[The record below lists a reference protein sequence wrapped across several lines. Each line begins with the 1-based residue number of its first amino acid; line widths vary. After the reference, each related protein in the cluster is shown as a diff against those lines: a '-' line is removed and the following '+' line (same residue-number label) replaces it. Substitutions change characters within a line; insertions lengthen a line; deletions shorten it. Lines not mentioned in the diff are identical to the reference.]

1 MLLRS
6 MAGSMSGSSPHS
18 SPHQAE
24 HDVEIL
30 IATFLRRI
38 HSASCTT
45 NWGIARLPMPLPQ
58 PLPLPLPACLTGY
71 WHCPGLFG
79 ALLLLLLALMLFG
92 RHLIY
97 GKCSRWQAAKH
108 FQLNDCILAPCGKL
122 SSVHTH
128 THHQDIDLYIF
139 ISNTSYVNARADS
152 APADLENSLGK
163 HLLACPAFCF
173 CCTLHKFN

>member
-45 NWGIARLPMPLPQ
+45 NWGIARLPMPLPL
-58 PLPLPLPACLTGY
+58 PLSLPLPACLTGY
-71 WHCPGLFG
+71 WHCPGLFE

-128 THHQDIDLYIF
+128 TPLRHRSIYLYIQHVVCKCQGRF
-139 ISNTSYVNARADS
+139 S
-152 APADLENSLGK
+152 ASWPGK
-163 HLLACPAFCF
+163 FFGQTFACLPCLLFL
-173 CCTLHKFN
+173 LHVAQI